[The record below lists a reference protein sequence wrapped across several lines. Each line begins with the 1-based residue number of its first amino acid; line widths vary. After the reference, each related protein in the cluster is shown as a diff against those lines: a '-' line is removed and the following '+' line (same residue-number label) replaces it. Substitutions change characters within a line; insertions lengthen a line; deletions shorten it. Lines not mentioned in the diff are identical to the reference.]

1 MADTSKY
8 TNVQEVLPILNS
20 INEIVR
26 KHNLALDDIPTGL
39 LYWIIA
45 TENLDALDRFCST
58 GYISV
63 GEVYGYGRTD
73 IGWRGC
79 FSPEPIQKFVT
90 WDELAGSVFITKE
103 E

>member
-8 TNVQEVLPILNS
+8 MNILKP

-26 KHNLALDDIPTGL
+26 KHNLTLDDIPTSL
-39 LYWIIA
+39 LWRIIA
-45 TENLDALDRFCST
+45 TENLDALDQFCST

-63 GEVYGYGRTD
+63 GEVAGCGRTSY
-73 IGWRGC
+73 GWKGQ

-90 WDELAGSVFITKE
+90 WDELAGSVFMTKE

>member
-8 TNVQEVLPILNS
+8 MDILKL

-26 KHNLALDDIPTGL
+26 KHNLTLGDIPTRL
-39 LYWIIA
+39 LWLIIA
-45 TENLDALDRFCST
+45 TENLDALDQFCST

-73 IGWRGC
+73 MGWRGC
-79 FSPEPIQKFVT
+79 FSHEPIQKFVT
-90 WDELAGSVFITKE
+90 LDELAGSVFITKE

>member
-8 TNVQEVLPILNS
+8 MNILKP

-26 KHNLALDDIPTGL
+26 KHNLTLGDIPTGL
-39 LYWIIA
+39 LCRIIA

-73 IGWRGC
+73 MGWRGC